1 MPKVVFSSAMKRH
14 VDCPPTTTA
23 GATVREALDAAF
35 DVHHAAR
42 SYVLDDQAEVRKH
55 IAIFVDGHRL
65 RDRIQ
70 LSDPVQQTSEI
81 LIVPALS
88 GG

>member
-1 MPKVVFSSAMKRH
+1 MPKIVFSSAMMRL
-14 VDCPPTTTA
+14 VDCPPAVAA

-35 DVHHAAR
+35 AVHQAAR

-65 RDRIQ
+65 RDRVA
-70 LSDPVQQTSEI
+70 LTDPVEPNSEI